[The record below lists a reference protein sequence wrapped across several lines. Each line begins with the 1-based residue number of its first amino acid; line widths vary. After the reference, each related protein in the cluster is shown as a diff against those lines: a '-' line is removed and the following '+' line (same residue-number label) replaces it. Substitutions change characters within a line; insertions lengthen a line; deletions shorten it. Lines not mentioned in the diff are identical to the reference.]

1 MAAVTMTEKD
11 FDALVCAALDAQ
23 DRGDMETA
31 KVLDKIA
38 RKLNA
43 AITVERYRSVRVFS
57 GSAKSHTWRD
67 VPSVLV
73 QPDSKETV

>member
-11 FDALVCAALDAQ
+11 FDVLVGAALDAQ
-23 DRGDMETA
+23 DRGDMEAA
-31 KVLDKIA
+31 KALDMIA

-43 AITVERYRSVRVFS
+43 ALTTEKFRGARAFG

-67 VPSVLV
+67 VPSVLL
-73 QPDSKETV
+73 PSR